1 MKQLPIE
8 GNLQKQNIVDTH
20 TIETQKVV
28 MY

>member
-8 GNLQKQNIVDTH
+8 GNLQKQNIVDTY
-20 TIETQKVV
+20 TLETQKVV